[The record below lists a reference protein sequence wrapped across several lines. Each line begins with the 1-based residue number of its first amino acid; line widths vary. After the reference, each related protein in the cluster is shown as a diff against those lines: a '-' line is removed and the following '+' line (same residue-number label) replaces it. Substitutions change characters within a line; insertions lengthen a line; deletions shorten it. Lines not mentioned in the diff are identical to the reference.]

1 MLKLKKLTNKQ
12 RIFCREYLIDK
23 NATQAAIRAGYA
35 VNSARI
41 TASQLLTNPNI
52 SKFINDGIAKQ
63 EKRIEITGD
72 RVIKEIAYLALDKK
86 KIRGIA
92 NRLCSACRRAHKY
105 VDPYGLLQ
113 RYEIGLS
120 PKHGQKTLLNY

>member
-86 KIRGIA
+86 K
-92 NRLCSACRRAHKY
+92 
-105 VDPYGLLQ
+105 DPGD
-113 RYEIGLS
+113 RKPFVFRLS
-120 PKHGQKTLLNY
+120 PGA